1 MNPYGP
7 KKIKNVLL
15 LFYLG
20 EFTKVTGAAL
30 IQIIIIIIRSDGND
44 SPKTQK

>member
-7 KKIKNVLL
+7 KKKFLL

-20 EFTKVTGAAL
+20 EFTKVTGADL
-30 IQIIIIIIRSDGND
+30 IQIIIIIIIRSDGNG